1 MSRPVHSAKRR
12 ILIIHQN
19 FPGQF
24 RHVLAALQGRAD
36 VEVIGIGRESAPG
49 MPGVQWLRYKPHRS
63 AAIETHPYC
72 RSFENAVL
80 HGQAVCRL
88 LMQLKDQGFVPD
100 VVLAHPGWGETL
112 YLREV
117 FPRAKLI
124 HLCEWF
130 YDANGPDMGF
140 DPEFPVAQD
149 DRLRVSTWRAHHLL
163 ALEQCD
169 VAIAPTQW
177 QKSQFPATYQPK
189 IQVLHEGVD
198 TELLGP
204 DPQSQLTLPNGRVF
218 KAGDPVV
225 TYVARNLEPYRG
237 FHVFMRS
244 LPALLAAHPTCQV
257 LIVGGDEVSYGR
269 APKNARNWREALLRE
284 VNIDT
289 SSETGRVHFLGKL
302 PYAQYSRVLQVSA
315 VHVYLTYPFVLS
327 WSLLEALASGC
338 AVVASDTAPVREV
351 IRHGENGVLVDFF
364 DESQIVEAVQ
374 KVLTDSSGMRALRRA
389 AVESVRGR
397 FARAVGTVGYLA
409 EVGCEPTTSTF
420 GPRDCETPA
429 KTIQQPHT
437 FASTHGIPAQ
447 TRTATQ

>member
-1 MSRPVHSAKRR
+1 MSTPNSPHKTSASPKRR
-12 ILIIHQN
+12 ILVIHQN

-24 RHVLAALQGRAD
+24 RHVLAALLGRAD
-36 VEVIGIGRESAPG
+36 VEVIGIGREGAPG
-49 MPGVQWLRYKPHRS
+49 MPGTQWLRYTTHR
-63 AAIETHPYC
+63 AAAKETHPYC

-88 LMQLKDQGFVPD
+88 LLQLKDQGFVPD
-100 VVLAHPGWGETL
+100 AVLAHPGWGETL

-117 FPRAKLI
+117 FPTTKLI

-130 YDANGPDMGF
+130 YDANGPDLGF
-140 DPEFPVAQD
+140 DPEFPAALD

-169 VAIAPTQW
+169 VAIGPTQW

-189 IQVLHEGVD
+189 IQVLHEGIATD
-198 TELLGP
+198 MLGP
-204 DPQSQLTLPNGRVF
+204 DPQAQLTLPNGQVL

-269 APKNARNWREALLRE
+269 PPKNARSWREALLRE

-302 PYAQYSRVLQVSA
+302 PYAQYRRVLQVSA

-338 AVVASDTAPVREV
+338 AIVASDTEPVREV
-351 IRHGENGVLVDFF
+351 IRHGENGWLVDFF
-364 DESQIVEAVQ
+364 DGSHIVDAVQ
-374 KVLTDSSGMRALRRA
+374 KVLVDPTGMQAVRQA
-389 AVESVRGR
+389 AVESVKER
-397 FARAVGTVGYLA
+397 FAHASRTAGYLDA
-409 EVGCEPTTSTF
+409 LGLPAGPTTLAKQVNEISVE
-420 GPRDCETPA
+420 ET
-429 KTIQQPHT
+429 
-437 FASTHGIPAQ
+437 
-447 TRTATQ
+447 